1 MGQKLNRYDGRQGP
15 NEFLLTFW
23 CPGCK
28 AEHPY
33 SIPRWTWNGD
43 MEKPTFM
50 PSLLCNKDD
59 PKSRCHFFVREGR
72 IEYYGDCHHEL
83 AGKTIDLPDMPED
96 LVI

>member
-1 MGQKLNRYDGRQGP
+1 MGQKLNRYNSSKGSD
-15 NEFLLTFW
+15 EFTLTFW

-28 AEHPY
+28 REHPY
-33 SIPRWTWNGD
+33 SIPRWQWNGD
-43 MEKPTFM
+43 MEKPTFT

-59 PKSRCHFFVREGR
+59 PQTRCHLFVREGR
-72 IEYYGDCHHEL
+72 IEYCADCHHEL